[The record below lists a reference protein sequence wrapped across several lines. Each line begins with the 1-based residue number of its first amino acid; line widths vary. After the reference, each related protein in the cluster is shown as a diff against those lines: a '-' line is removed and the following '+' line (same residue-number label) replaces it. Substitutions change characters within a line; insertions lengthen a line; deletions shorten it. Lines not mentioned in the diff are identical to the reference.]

1 MVDYSHR
8 MEHVRPSLVGA
19 ARELPR
25 FRTIGRR
32 SHIERWSVNRRVLQM
47 LVESMRT
54 VKGSVARLAVEGRG
68 RRRRVPKM
76 LLQSRVAAEMTVA
89 YRIVKAVRG

>member
-1 MVDYSHR
+1 
-8 MEHVRPSLVGA
+8 
-19 ARELPR
+19 
-25 FRTIGRR
+25 
-32 SHIERWSVNRRVLQM
+32 M